1 MNYTGLIFFFLII
14 IPSAIWHEYAHA
26 WMADYLGDDT
36 AKRMGRL
43 TLNPL
48 PHIDL
53 FGTILMPVFLFLIS
67 GGSFLF
73 AYAKPVPYNPY
84 NLRNHKTGP
93 ALVGLAGPMA
103 NLLVAIVFG
112 LLVRFLPS
120 GSFSELLSIIV
131 YANVLLM
138 VFNLIPIPP
147 LDGSKILYAVLPVHW
162 TSVRT
167 FLDRY
172 GFFILLFFLFFAF
185 SLIQPIIGIVFK
197 FIVGSF
203 PQFI

>member
-1 MNYTGLIFFFLII
+1 MGLIFFFLII

-36 AKRMGRL
+36 AKRLGRL

-48 PHIDL
+48 SHIDL
-53 FGTILMPVFLFLIS
+53 FGTILMPVTLFLIS
-67 GGSFLF
+67 GGGFLF

-84 NLRNHKTGP
+84 NLHNQKTGP
-93 ALVGLAGPMA
+93 ALVGLAGPLA
-103 NLLVAIVFG
+103 NLMVAIVFG
-112 LLVRFLPS
+112 LIVRFLPA
-120 GSFSELLSIIV
+120 GNFADLLSIIV
-131 YANVLLM
+131 YANILLM

-147 LDGSKILYAVLPVHW
+147 LDGSKILYAILPDRW
-162 TSVRT
+162 ANVRM

-172 GFFILLFFLFFAF
+172 GFFIILFFLFFAF
-185 SLIQPIIGIVFK
+185 SIIQPIIGIVFK

-203 PQFI
+203 PQLQ

>member
-1 MNYTGLIFFFLII
+1 MGLIFFFLII
-14 IPSAIWHEYAHA
+14 IPSAIWHEFSHA

-67 GGSFLF
+67 GGGFLF

-84 NLRNHKTGP
+84 NLRNQKTGP
-93 ALVGLAGPMA
+93 ALVGLAGPLA
-103 NLLVAIVFG
+103 NLMVAIVFG
-112 LLVRFLPS
+112 LIVRFLPS
-120 GSFSELLSIIV
+120 GNFADLLSIIV

-147 LDGSKILYAVLPVHW
+147 LDGSKILYAVLPDRW
-162 TSVRT
+162 ASVRM

-172 GFFILLFFLFFAF
+172 GFFILLLFLFFAF
-185 SLIQPIIGIVFK
+185 SLIQPIIGIIFK

>member
-1 MNYTGLIFFFLII
+1 MGLIFFFLII
-14 IPSAIWHEYAHA
+14 IPSAIWHEFAHA

-84 NLRNHKTGP
+84 NLRNQKTGP
-93 ALVGLAGPMA
+93 ALVGLAGPAA

-120 GSFSELLSIIV
+120 GRFSELLSIIV

-147 LDGSKILYAVLPVHW
+147 LDGSKILYAILPARW
-162 TSVRT
+162 ASVRI

-185 SLIQPIIGIVFK
+185 SLIQPIILVIFK
-197 FIVGSF
+197 LIVGLPS
-203 PQFI
+203 

>member
-1 MNYTGLIFFFLII
+1 MGLIFFFLII
-14 IPSAIWHEYAHA
+14 IPSAIWHEFAHA

-48 PHIDL
+48 PHIDI

-84 NLRNHKTGP
+84 NLRNQKTGP
-93 ALVGLAGPMA
+93 ALVGLAGPLA
-103 NLLVAIVFG
+103 NLMVAIVFG
-112 LLVRFLPS
+112 LIVRFLPA

-147 LDGSKILYAVLPVHW
+147 LDGSKILYAILPERW
-162 TSVRT
+162 AKVRM

-185 SLIQPIIGIVFK
+185 SLIQPIIGIIFK

>member
-1 MNYTGLIFFFLII
+1 MVLIFFFLII
-14 IPSAIWHEYAHA
+14 IPSAIWHEFAHA

-53 FGTILMPVFLFLIS
+53 FGTILMPVFLFFIS
-67 GGSFLF
+67 NGSFLF

-84 NLRNHKTGP
+84 NLRNQKNGP

-131 YANVLLM
+131 YANILLM
-138 VFNLIPIPP
+138 VFNLIPIPL
-147 LDGSKILYAVLPVHW
+147 LDGSKILYAILPERW
-162 TSVRT
+162 ANVRM

-185 SLIQPIIGIVFK
+185 SLIQPVIGIVFK
-197 FIVGSF
+197 LIVGSF